1 MALEQ
6 SINLDSKSKGGI
18 IGIISKK
25 PGALERWFLMSHER
39 TAITTALKKL
49 CDLDDSESQILHKD
63 CSDSRIKRD
72 EEDINKLLLV
82 LFTSEFMANPF
93 VFEEQS
99 DTDDKPVALSN
110 FATGILAPKNVTDR
124 LIAAKEIGQRHIN
137 DFIKEKLETSQKRFW
152 DPFPQLKIL
161 TFASLTKTSK
171 AKTEDKAGSISADR
185 DLFGYLIIAAKSRA
199 IDLKEVFSY
208 ELSSVPFAL
217 AHKDGSLRKSDR
229 VY

>member
-18 IGIISKK
+18 IGISKK
-25 PGALERWFLMSHER
+25 PGALERWLLKSHER

-63 CSDSRIKRD
+63 CSDSRIKCD
-72 EEDINKLLLV
+72 KEDINKLLV
-82 LFTSEFMANPF
+82 LFTSELMPFM
-93 VFEEQS
+93 FEELS

-110 FATGILAPKNVTDR
+110 FASGILAPKNVTDC

-137 DFIKEKLETSQKRFW
+137 DFTKERLETSQKQFC

-171 AKTEDKAGSISADR
+171 AKTEEKAGSISADQ
-185 DLFGYLIIAAKSRA
+185 DLFGCLIIAAKSRA

-208 ELSSVPFAL
+208 EFSSVPFAL
-217 AHKDGSLRKSDR
+217 AHKDGSLRKSDKS
-229 VY
+229 V